1 MAGEQIAPTRK
12 LFSICIPAYNRAR
25 HLAPL
30 LDSVFEQAFNDFE
43 VVICEDVSPERAQIA
58 SIVEQYQARYPGVI
72 HYYENPVNLGYDGNI
87 RELVN
92 RSNGQF
98 CFFMGNDDLL
108 CPNAL
113 ATVEEIL
120 ARHSNVGF
128 VLKGYAWFD
137 ETPDRIAQA
146 VKYFDEEKEFTAGA
160 EAISVCFRRSGVISG
175 YIVDRDSA
183 ARAATTK
190 FDGTLYYQLYLTA
203 SVLRDKKAVAT
214 PEVLVLCRN
223 SEPPDFGHSKS
234 EKGRYK
240 PGSYTPEARI
250 NMVSGAIAIIKDLR
264 DTSGID
270 LVDSVMRDYAHYF
283 YAYIRDQLSLPFN
296 IYYRLYRTF
305 GRLGFDR
312 YPTFHVYCAAGY
324 VLKQRSCDALIKTV
338 RGFLGSSPRWGTA
351 R

>member
-1 MAGEQIAPTRK
+1 MAGDQIAPIRK
-12 LFSICIPAYNRAR
+12 LFSICIPAFNRAR

-30 LDSVFEQAFNDFE
+30 LDSVFDQAFDNFE
-43 VVICEDVSPERAQIA
+43 VVVCEDVSPERAQIA
-58 SIVEQYQARYPGVI
+58 SIVGQYQAKYPGVI
-72 HYYENPVNLGYDGNI
+72 HYYENPANLGYDGNI
-87 RELVN
+87 RELVK
-92 RSNGQF
+92 RARGRF

-108 CPNAL
+108 CADAL
-113 ATVEEIL
+113 SRVAEIL

-128 VLKGYAWFD
+128 VLRGYAWFD
-137 ETPDRIAQA
+137 ETPDRIAQS
-146 VKYFDEEKEFTAGA
+146 VRYFDEEKEFSVGA

-175 YIVDRDSA
+175 YIVDRDA
-183 ARAATTK
+183 AHNAATSR

-223 SEPPDFGHSKS
+223 SEPPDFGHSNT

-250 NMVSGAIAIIKDLR
+250 NMVSGALAIIKDLR
-264 DTSGID
+264 DTFGID
-270 LVDSVMRDYAHYF
+270 LVDDVMRDYAHYF

-296 IYYRLYRTF
+296 LYYRLYRTF
-305 GRLGFDR
+305 GQLGFDR
-312 YPTFHVYCAAGY
+312 YQTFHVYCVAGY
-324 VLKQRSCDALIKTV
+324 LLGQHGCDALIKTV
-338 RGFLGSSPRWGTA
+338 RGFLGSSPRWGAA